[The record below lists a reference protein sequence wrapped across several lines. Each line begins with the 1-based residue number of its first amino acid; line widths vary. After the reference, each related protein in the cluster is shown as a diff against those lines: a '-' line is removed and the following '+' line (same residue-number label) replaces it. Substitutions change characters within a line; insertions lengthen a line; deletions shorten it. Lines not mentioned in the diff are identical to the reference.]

1 MLLHLKIISL
11 LLKIRFIPGQ
21 WHISQSAAPWLKWLK
36 YTQRSKC
43 FRLFFVNFSIYQFI
57 LCWRD
62 LTSIHFSKC
71 SGCWGRTRWVKGR
84 SPVPL
89 AQEHHLQTAPEEY
102 IVNSMYFNQ
111 YFLLNIS
118 HKYLSTGSKERTTR
132 GKRMRSCLNVTG
144 DGEAG
149 DGNDHIEDVL
159 PANEVLHQEA
169 GETTP
174 SSRLRERISAFWKP
188 KINWWPF
195 SHCHHWLW
203 LQNAQQPC
211 SFCYPV
217 FCTISN
223 KHFQI
228 VKVCWEQASY
238 KHCISLSPNLPE
250 KLCPKQMNW
259 EGGPTEERE
268 EKDDQPV
275 PDVRPLSTRWYK
287 AFNAVWQLSQMLT
300 SEHLLQLL
308 GSAWSWRSRSLI
320 AAISHLDRI
329 NFQI

>member
-1 MLLHLKIISL
+1 MLLHLKIINQPSF
-11 LLKIRFIPGQ
+11 KDQIHTRTVAHFPKCITVVEVV
-21 WHISQSAAPWLKWLK
+21 K

-84 SPVPL
+84 SPFPL
-89 AQEHHLQTAPEEY
+89 AEKHHLQTAPEE
-102 IVNSMYFNQ
+102 NSMYFNQ

-174 SSRLRERISAFWKP
+174 SSRLRERMSAFWNP
-188 KINWWPF
+188 RINWWPF

-238 KHCISLSPNLPE
+238 KHYISLSLNLPE

-275 PDVRPLSTRWYK
+275 PDVRPLTG
-287 AFNAVWQLSQMLT
+287 AD
-300 SEHLLQLL
+300 
-308 GSAWSWRSRSLI
+308 G
-320 AAISHLDRI
+320 
-329 NFQI
+329 